1 MLISDILNI
10 DNIRQLTQIVGK
22 RSQRAMFPLG
32 LNPLPISR
40 PEGEIPESVGW
51 DDFVSTDAVRH
62 VLSGACSGR
71 LAVRPLDLGLS
82 SNDDDFAAVAVI
94 TPELE
99 PEPRVFV
106 PVVWPEAVAA
116 EAAFSRRIFTPV
128 FDPVDTRATPPA
140 VPSWDGLEAGLAA
153 RTGYRWW
160 IPGIVGV
167 AATFVLS
174 AVLFLSSQ
182 QSGLPHGAIETRAP
196 IPVLPAAK
204 APDATAEVH
213 DDQGKDPSVAVT
225 DWTNP

>member
-1 MLISDILNI
+1 
-10 DNIRQLTQIVGK
+10 
-22 RSQRAMFPLG
+22 MFPLG

-40 PEGEIPESVGW
+40 PEGEIPESAGW
-51 DDFVSTDAVRH
+51 DDFVSSDAVRQ

-71 LAVRPLDLGLS
+71 LAVSSLDFGLS
-82 SNDDDFAAVAVI
+82 SNDDDFAAVALI
-94 TPELE
+94 APQME

-128 FDPVDTRATPPA
+128 FDPVGTRATPPA
-140 VPSWDGLEAGLAA
+140 VPSWDGIEAGLAA
-153 RTGYRWW
+153 RAGYRWW

-174 AVLFLSSQ
+174 AVLFLFSQ

-196 IPVLPAAK
+196 IPALPAVK
-204 APDATAEVH
+204 AADATAEARG
-213 DDQGKDPSVAVT
+213 DQGKEPSVAVT